1 MDPLSDDV
9 IRRLVTLY
17 GDFIAENGEAIGTP
31 DLVLPNG
38 DFFPDDFERD
48 AESVVNLLRRMLT
61 YAPLSPDLDIRLRFL
76 EEDESNGSSC
86 GPCGCGP
93 SAKDGSPAGTN
104 ASNVTELEHG
114 YMIDL
119 NVSDVGH
126 ATVLTTALAR
136 SIGEIIVHEA
146 GEEIAARAIAVRAEI
161 AACASGFGVLLANGA
176 YIYGKS
182 CGGARVVQATRL
194 SVEEHSH
201 LLALFLRQHEIKP
214 SVARSELDPTAREA
228 FDLALAWVDSNREI
242 ASALRDHP
250 ASLAKGYF
258 KFSQRVWAFVA
269 SLRNT
274 GDRAFA

>member
-1 MDPLSDDV
+1 MDALSDDV

-48 AESVVNLLRRMLT
+48 ADSVVSLLRRMLS

-76 EEDESNGSSC
+76 EADEENASSC

-93 SAKDGSPAGTN
+93 TAKDGAKAGG
-104 ASNVTELEHG
+104 VTETDNG
-114 YMIDL
+114 YLIDL
-119 NVSDVGH
+119 NVADVGH

-136 SIGEIIVHEA
+136 AIGEIVVSEA
-146 GEEIAARAIAVRAEI
+146 GDDVAPRAIAVRAEV
-161 AACASGFGVLLANGA
+161 AAVASGFGVLLANGA

-194 SVEEHSH
+194 SVEEITH
-201 LLALFLRQHEIKP
+201 LLALFARHHELKP
-214 SVARSELDPTAREA
+214 SQARAELDTTAREA
-228 FDLALAWVDSNREI
+228 FDAALAWVDSNREI
-242 ASALRDHP
+242 ATALRDHP
-250 ASLAKGYF
+250 ASLAAGYF
-258 KFSQRVWAFVA
+258 KIQPTR
-269 SLRNT
+269 LLGRL
-274 GDRAFA
+274 FA

>member
-1 MDPLSDDV
+1 MDPLSDDI

-61 YAPLSPDLDIRLRFL
+61 YAPLSADLDIRLRFL
-76 EEDESNGSSC
+76 EEDEAKASSC

-93 SAKDGSPAGTN
+93 TAKDGSSAG
-104 ASNVTELEHG
+104 AGSNVTETDHG
-114 YMIDL
+114 YVIDL
-119 NVSDVGH
+119 NVADVGH

-136 SIGEIIVHEA
+136 SIGEIVVHEA

-161 AACASGFGVLLANGA
+161 AAVASGFGVILANGA

-194 SVEEHSH
+194 SLEEHTH
-201 LLALFLRQHEIKP
+201 LLALFLRHHDIKP
-214 SVARSELDPTAREA
+214 SLARSELDTTAREA
-228 FDLALAWVDSNREI
+228 FDAALIWVDSNREI
-242 ASALRDHP
+242 ATALREHP
-250 ASLAKGYF
+250 ASLAAGYF
-258 KFSQRVWAFVA
+258 KIQPA
-269 SLRNT
+269 
-274 GDRAFA
+274 RAGLGRIFA

>member
-1 MDPLSDDV
+1 VDPLSDDV

-61 YAPLSPDLDIRLRFL
+61 YAPLSPDLDIRLRFVEPD
-76 EEDESNGSSC
+76 EENVSSC

-93 SAKDGSPAGTN
+93 TAKDGA
-104 ASNVTELEHG
+104 AQSNVTETDHG
-114 YMIDL
+114 YVIDL
-119 NVSDVGH
+119 NVADIGH

-136 SIGEIIVHEA
+136 SIGEIVVHEA

-194 SVEEHSH
+194 SVEEHAH
-201 LLALFLRQHEIKP
+201 LLALFLRQHEMKP
-214 SVARSELDPTAREA
+214 SVARSELDTTAREA
-228 FDLALAWVDSNREI
+228 FDHALGWVDSNSEI
-242 ASALRDHP
+242 TLALRDHP
-250 ASLAKGYF
+250 ASLAAGYF
-258 KFSQRVWAFVA
+258 KIQPAR
-269 SLRNT
+269 LGLGRI
-274 GDRAFA
+274 FA

>member
-48 AESVVNLLRRMLT
+48 AESVVNLLRRMLS
-61 YAPLSPDLDIRLRFL
+61 YAPLSPDLDIRLRFVEPD
-76 EEDESNGSSC
+76 EENGSSC

-93 SAKDGSPAGTN
+93 SAKDGA
-104 ASNVTELEHG
+104 AQSNVTETDHG
-114 YMIDL
+114 YVIDL
-119 NVSDVGH
+119 NVADIGH

-136 SIGEIIVHEA
+136 SIGEIVVHES

-161 AACASGFGVLLANGA
+161 AAVASGFGVLLANGA

-194 SVEEHSH
+194 SVEEHAH

-228 FDLALAWVDSNREI
+228 FDVALAWADSNRDI
-242 ASALRDHP
+242 ATALRDHP
-250 ASLAKGYF
+250 ASLAAGYF
-258 KFSQRVWAFVA
+258 KIQPAGLG
-269 SLRNT
+269 LR
-274 GDRAFA
+274 RIFA